1 MRPTP
6 FARRHLAVAAGLVV
20 AAVTGETAQARAFAV
35 LRAPAQAWM
44 IIDPAAIERDSA
56 GPVRRM
62 WTVTV
67 QRNIL
72 NETPPQPGYVR
83 ALNEYDCAAQKTRW
97 KTFTAFSRAGTPL
110 VSRDNRDPAWIDVPT
125 VGGAMGEWRVAC
137 GYSSGDSTVEAES
150 VAKVVI
156 ALMRAWDPPAAA
168 AVPVRPKPVLAVK
181 PKPAA
186 KPKRQG
192 AERRRP

>member
-1 MRPTP
+1 MALSGIGLAAALGGGAAH
-6 FARRHLAVAAGLVV
+6 ARSFL
-20 AAVTGETAQARAFAV
+20 V

-44 IIDPAAIERDSA
+44 IVDPTGIEA
-56 GPVRRM
+56 VPGGTVRRM

-110 VSRDNRDPAWIDVPT
+110 VSRDNPDPAWSDVT
-125 VGGAMGEWRVAC
+125 ATSGTMGEWRVAC
-137 GYSSGDSTVEAES
+137 GYSSGDSAIEADT

-156 ALMRAWDPPAAA
+156 ALMRAWDPPPTTASPVPAGPKSRTAAA
-168 AVPVRPKPVLAVK
+168 KGPPLPR
-181 PKPAA
+181 
-186 KPKRQG
+186 
-192 AERRRP
+192 